1 MYYYIAMS
9 ENTIVKKPI
18 EEIRDM
24 LNEIKNDISNIKTD
38 ISHIKDYIKR
48 DEVRKS
54 IEYDK
59 MKKEENEYV
68 GKSKGWWYN

>member
-1 MYYYIAMS
+1 MS
-9 ENTIVKKPI
+9 ENAVVKKPI

-24 LNEIKNDISNIKTD
+24 LNEMKNDISNMKTD

-54 IEYDK
+54 LEYDK

-68 GKSKGWWYN
+68 GKTKGWWYN

>member
-54 IEYDK
+54 LEYDK
-59 MKKEENEYV
+59 MKKEEIEYV
-68 GKSKGWWYN
+68 GKTKGWWYN